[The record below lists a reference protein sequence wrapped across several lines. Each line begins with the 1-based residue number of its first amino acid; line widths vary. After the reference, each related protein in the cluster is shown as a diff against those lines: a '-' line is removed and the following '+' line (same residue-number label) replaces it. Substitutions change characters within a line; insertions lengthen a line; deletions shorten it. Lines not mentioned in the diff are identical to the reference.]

1 MGTNDKNEATV
12 QESRCTIIIMMSL
25 LLFMQVFLFIVAA
38 LAFKNNYYGV
48 DAFAFHHQSVVV
60 NHHRILSSTSSS
72 ASSLLQATTNNNEN
86 NNNNN
91 NDINNNNNKKKKN
104 EVELQSLSRRSMFA
118 KTVSTVAAA
127 SMGMVTSGIVHF
139 GEVNELTG
147 GGPSLRIPT
156 LSLSHPQVESAN
168 AIGPVKINLLN
179 PTYTAIPCPKDKPI
193 PGEKAMKGMRGLC
206 VTVNVDLEESPAV
219 ALSQVGVYGY
229 ITDKGTAESVLA
241 NNPDGGTDAGQF
253 AMIDAITTTDKN
265 ISFEF
270 IAAVPSEQD
279 LTPYDEGIA
288 PILFKSLRV
297 VSFPGGQQ
305 YGKISPC
312 EMNEFSDECAAWEDE
327 NGAYVK
333 KEYMIKS
340 NPRTKGR

>member
-1 MGTNDKNEATV
+1 
-12 QESRCTIIIMMSL
+12 MMMLSFLQSL
-25 LLFMQVFLFIVAA
+25 LTVVVVVA
-38 LAFKNNYYGV
+38 FNTNNCVV
-48 DAFAFHHQSVVV
+48 DGFHQSVQFQNNNRRRVLV
-60 NHHRILSSTSSS
+60 LSS
-72 ASSLLQATTNNNEN
+72 SSLLQATVNEDNNK
-86 NNNNN
+86 
-91 NDINNNNNKKKKN
+91 NNKKN
-104 EVELQSLSRRSMFA
+104 ELSRRSIFS

-127 SMGMVTSGIVHF
+127 SMGVVTSGIVL
-139 GEVNELTG
+139 GELTEG
-147 GGPSLRIPT
+147 GGQQQLFQ
-156 LSLSHPQVESAN
+156 LPQPPAAN

-206 VTVNVDLEESPAV
+206 VTVNVDLEESPTT

-253 AMIDAITTTDKN
+253 AMIDKITTSDKN

-279 LTPYDEGIA
+279 LTPYDAGIA

-305 YGKISPC
+305 YGTISPC
-312 EMNEFSDECAAWEDE
+312 EMNEFSDECEAWETA
-327 NGAYVK
+327 NGPYTK